1 MMRQRELTRAGLG
14 AGKPLFLLSQVQVL
28 FLCNFKI
35 RQYLLRVQNSKQKN
49 KGHITSLL
57 PPWSPDS
64 WFPTQRPALW
74 ILLIRAPLIWGWHG
88 NLQNGAGK
96 LWGEGGEEEAPCWRQ
111 GGVMTTRI
119 PHPADWCLAEI
130 RSHSVDRAP
139 AAAPSQPPDPQEIAQ
154 FPGRRL
160 ACDFFFLALLS
171 VRLFFLMLWFI
182 PTVFPSAENLSASG

>member
-1 MMRQRELTRAGLG
+1 
-14 AGKPLFLLSQVQVL
+14 
-28 FLCNFKI
+28 
-35 RQYLLRVQNSKQKN
+35 
-49 KGHITSLL
+49 
-57 PPWSPDS
+57 
-64 WFPTQRPALW
+64 
-74 ILLIRAPLIWGWHG
+74 
-88 NLQNGAGK
+88 
-96 LWGEGGEEEAPCWRQ
+96 
-111 GGVMTTRI
+111 MTTRI

-182 PTVFPSAENLSASG
+182 PTVFPSAENLSASGWMFVYICHAAVLSGPNTCIWGRRPCLFFKLSGTAKHPPLDYGKLPYQEFTEEKSLPVTAGIEKEGGREWDRDRKPE